1 MNRCG
6 SLDGNEFKRNFG
18 QLPKRR
24 SEKRKKAMKNVI
36 HILCMYN

>member
-24 SEKRKKAMKNVI
+24 SEKKKSNEKCNSYS
-36 HILCMYN
+36 MYV